1 MDRSYPDDQPVGVEG
16 NRSPTGA
23 TKQAKV
29 CSYTA
34 MPPPIPK
41 KDGLRANAWT
51 VVKRAEF
58 NTGKYAPNHGDDV
71 RFDIAIAIAIDTAGS
86 MRTCVGIFYR

>member
-1 MDRSYPDDQPVGVEG
+1 MDRSYPGDQPVGVEG

-29 CSYTA
+29 SSYKA

-51 VVKRAEF
+51 VVKRAEL
-58 NTGKYAPNHGDDV
+58 NTGKYAPQPRRRRAFRHRDRHCYRHRRPNVH
-71 RFDIAIAIAIDTAGS
+71 S
-86 MRTCVGIFYR
+86 VGIFYR